1 MCFVAFLVQN
11 HSKRRATFVFSV
23 MCPTSVAQATD
34 FCGNR
39 VNHFLGCFC
48 ACVLSRFGANHPRR
62 KHVRV
67 FCDVSRLLR
76 NQHISVE
83 IKSIIFSN
91 NFVNVRGFVAMH
103 GVGKLVLCMWF
114 QTWTG
119 KQNLCC
125 RSLNQ
130 NKAFRVLIVCPT
142 SMETA
147 SQTSGTSQKTPTRR
161 SLWDGFTNKT
171 AKTCTTRPENDL
183 ADCNKNVE
191 TVSRT
196 CVTSQKTPT
205 WNPAGMVLCPK
216 VTKHINKND

>member
-1 MCFVAFLVQN
+1 MGTVHKCAPNVFCRLFGSEPFQKEGHLRVFCDVSNVCCTSNRFLWESGQSFSRLFLCMCFV
-11 HSKRRATFVFSV
+11 TFW
-23 MCPTSVAQATD
+23 CKTIP
-34 FCGNR
+34 G
-39 VNHFLGCFC
+39 
-48 ACVLSRFGANHPRR
+48 R

-119 KQNLCC
+119 RQNLCY

-142 SMETA
+142 NMETA

-171 AKTCTTRPENDL
+171 AKTCTTRPE
-183 ADCNKNVE
+183 K
-191 TVSRT
+191 
-196 CVTSQKTPT
+196 
-205 WNPAGMVLCPK
+205 
-216 VTKHINKND
+216 